1 MTEEL
6 LAKLQHLI
14 DRQEIN
20 DCIHR
25 YTRGLD
31 RHDDE
36 LLRSVFH
43 PDAIDN
49 HGAWVGGREEFVQW
63 ANHVCHNALGGHMH
77 HITSHTCEIDGDVA
91 HTESYVIF
99 VHRYKDGR
107 TVNLN
112 DYRGLD
118 VLVSFYCGCGYCIDV
133 ASQFEKLQKKERAQ
147 VLAFLQSLAAP

>member
-91 HTESYVIF
+91 HTESYVSF

-107 TVNLN
+107 TVH
-112 DYRGLD
+112 
-118 VLVSFYCGCGYCIDV
+118 V
-133 ASQFEKLQKKERAQ
+133 AGGR
-147 VLAFLQSLAAP
+147 